1 MNLKLLKIG
10 LGAVFFLSLI
20 SLIAIIFLIN
30 PYNASVENLALFS
43 GVLFLVLFSLFSWL
57 GFYVRK
63 RFITEDSFR
72 RILKMAFRQGFLI
85 SVMPVVYLW
94 LSHFNLL
101 KVWTVIPVSLLILGI
116 EYYFLVYY
124 EHRNK
129 ITRD

>member
-1 MNLKLLKIG
+1 MSLKLLKIG
-10 LGAVFFLSLI
+10 LGSVFFLSLI
-20 SLIAIIFLIN
+20 SLVTIIFLIN
-30 PYNASVENLALFS
+30 PYNASSLNLSLFS
-43 GVLFLVLFSLFSWL
+43 GVIFLLFFSLFSWL

-116 EYYFLVYY
+116 EYYFIMRHQYTNSL
-124 EHRNK
+124 E
-129 ITRD
+129 